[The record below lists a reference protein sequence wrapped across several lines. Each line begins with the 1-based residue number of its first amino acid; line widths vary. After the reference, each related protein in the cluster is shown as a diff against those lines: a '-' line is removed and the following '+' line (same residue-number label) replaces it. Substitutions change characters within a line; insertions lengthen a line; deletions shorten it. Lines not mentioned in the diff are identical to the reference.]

1 MLFDSNPHLLSGKD
15 SLLSIRQSRNCD
27 FSCIKV
33 IVPQSKA
40 HILLRLPKIGRNV
53 IEYSYVSGQYRQTI
67 KITLILV
74 NIIVNTE
81 CQHSHDSDARL

>member
-1 MLFDSNPHLLSGKD
+1 M
-15 SLLSIRQSRNCD
+15 I

-40 HILLRLPKIGRNV
+40 HILLRLPKIRRMV
-53 IEYSYVSGQYRQTI
+53 IEYSYVSGQCRQTI
-67 KITLILV
+67 KITLLLV

-81 CQHSHDSDARL
+81 CQHSHNSAAGL